1 VSERQKIE
9 INIPDSF
16 QELFTPARYKSY
28 RGGRGGAKSYAF
40 ADTLISMAATKPLRI
55 LCARE
60 LQSSIRESVHQ
71 LLESRI
77 DKLGV
82 RELFDVQKSTILGIN
97 GSEFIFKGIRFNI
110 SEIKSME
117 GIDICWVEEAQNV
130 SETSWSIIT
139 PTIRTGKN
147 LENSE
152 IWLSWNTGVEEDATY
167 QRFVVHPPPD
177 CISKIVNYPDNPFFP
192 EVLRKE
198 MEYCKQVDYQAY
210 LNIWLGQP
218 KKISDAVI
226 FKDKFIVEDFETP
239 KNVHFRFGADWGFA
253 EDPTVLVRFFI
264 IDNELYIDQ
273 QAYGFG
279 VEIDDIPTL
288 FDTVEES
295 RRYKIVADS
304 ARPETISYVR
314 RKQFNI
320 VACKKQQAGTKEGF
334 VQDGISFMKQFKKIH
349 IHTRCKNIADEFAH
363 YSYKVDDKVLD
374 ENGRP
379 KILPIIVD
387 KFNHG
392 IDSIRYGLEDLIFG
406 KTKFSAFL
414 GG

>member
-1 VSERQKIE
+1 MEDRKKIE

-40 ADTLISMAATKPLRI
+40 ADALILRAAEKPLRI

-177 CISKIVNYPDNPFFP
+177 CISKIVNYYDNPFFP

>member
-1 VSERQKIE
+1 MSERQKIE

-97 GSEFIFKGIRFNI
+97 GSEFICKGIRFNI

>member
-1 VSERQKIE
+1 MSDRKKIE

-82 RELFDVQKSTILGIN
+82 RELFDVQKSTILGTN

>member
-82 RELFDVQKSTILGIN
+82 RELFDVQKSTILGTN

>member
-1 VSERQKIE
+1 VSDRKKIE

-82 RELFDVQKSTILGIN
+82 RELFDVQKSTILGTN